1 MVRIAGKDFSDE
13 ILKRIA
19 ETVSAE
25 PEISRRRLSVRVCE
39 WMGWRNANGRLQEM
53 SCRKVLVEL
62 DRRRVIGLPALKR
75 RYAFQQARKS
85 LCPPVASVECGL
97 EELGEIEMLRVNGS
111 GTSALWRGM
120 LDAHHYLGSGPLCG
134 EQLRY
139 LVRSDRHGWLGGLSY
154 SACALRVESR
164 DQWIGWSPTARQ
176 RNQRLVVNNSRFLIV
191 RTVKVKCLAS
201 WLLAR
206 MEVRLAQDW
215 QQVYGYQPVLLET
228 YVERDRFAGTSYRA
242 ANWTW
247 VGTSTGQG
255 RQGRGAT
262 IKDVYI
268 RALEPTWQQ
277 SLCREADGQVRVA
290 RAPTAPM
297 SRDWIEAELG
307 AADMGDTRLTAR
319 LLQITGKFYEK
330 PTANIPQACGSAP
343 AAKAAYRFL
352 DNEKVQWPAILAP
365 HYAATEARIRE
376 QSVVLAAQDTTTLNY
391 STHPHT
397 DGLGFISNIEYVR
410 GLMVHD
416 TMTFTSEGVPLG
428 LLDLQCWAR
437 SEMGSKQ
444 ERYSKPIE
452 EKESFKWLH
461 SYSAVSA
468 VQNRCRKTM
477 LVVIA
482 DREADIHELFAE
494 QAAKRHGA
502 HLLIRAERSRN
513 RQVLG
518 EDDSHEALWPVLQQQ
533 PIIGERELL
542 VPPTEERKARKATL
556 AVRTAAVVLKPPKR
570 KSDLAAVPV
579 WAVLAKEIDPPTDV
593 DGLEWMLLTT
603 VRVTNKEDAFQ
614 RLSWYARRWGIEVYH
629 RILKSGCCVEARQL
643 ENSRRLSN
651 CLAIDLVVAWRI
663 FHMVTMGEQTPDVP
677 CTIYFTASEWRAL
690 TTFVTKTK
698 VPPPM
703 PPNLNEAV
711 RMLATLGGHL
721 GRKHDGHPGAEVL
734 WRGMARLADI
744 DAAYQLYSEHPMS

>member
-1 MVRIAGKDFSDE
+1 
-13 ILKRIA
+13 
-19 ETVSAE
+19 
-25 PEISRRRLSVRVCE
+25 
-39 WMGWRNANGRLQEM
+39 M

-62 DRRRVIGLPALKR
+62 DRRGVIRLPALKT
-75 RYAFQQARKS
+75 RYGFQQARKS

-97 EELGEIEMLRVNGS
+97 EELGKIEMVRVNGN

-139 LVRSDRHGWLGGLSY
+139 LIRSDRHGWLGGLSY
-154 SACALRVESR
+154 SACALRVGSR

-191 RTVKVKCLAS
+191 PTVKVKCLAS
-201 WLLAR
+201 WVLAR
-206 MEVRLAQDW
+206 METRLAQDW
-215 QQVYGYQPVLLET
+215 QQVYGYEPVLLET
-228 YVERDRFAGTSYRA
+228 YVERDRFAGTCYRA

-247 VGTSTGQG
+247 VGTSAGQG

-262 IKDVYI
+262 IKDVYT

-277 SLCREADGQVRVA
+277 SLCREPDGQVRVA
-290 RAPTAPM
+290 AASTPPEP
-297 SRDWIEAELG
+297 RDWIEAELG
-307 AADMGDTRLTAR
+307 AAEMGDTRLTAR

-330 PTANIPQACGSAP
+330 PTANIPQACGSAH

-352 DNEKVQWPAILAP
+352 DNEKVQWAEILAP

-376 QSVVLAAQDTTTLNY
+376 QNVVLAAQDTTTLNY

-397 DGLGFISNIEYVR
+397 DGLGYISDSEYVR
-410 GLMVHD
+410 GLIVHD
-416 TMTFTSEGVPLG
+416 TMTFTIEGVPLG

-444 ERYSKPIE
+444 ERHSKPIE
-452 EKESFKWLH
+452 EKESFKWLQ
-461 SYSAVSA
+461 SYRAVSA

-518 EDDSHEALWPVLQQQ
+518 EDDTHEALWPVLEQQ

-542 VPPTEERKARKATL
+542 IPPSEDRKARKATL
-556 AVRTAAVVLKPPKR
+556 AVHTASLVLKPPKR
-570 KSDLAAVPV
+570 KSDLSAVPV
-579 WAVLAKEIDPPTDV
+579 WAVLAREIHPPPDV
-593 DGLEWMLLTT
+593 AGLEWMLLTT
-603 VRVTNKEDAFQ
+603 VEVTNKADAFQ

-663 FHMVTMGEQTPDVP
+663 FHMATIGEQTPDVP
-677 CTIYFTASEWRAL
+677 CTIYFTPSEWRAL

-698 VPPPM
+698 VPPPL
-703 PPNLNEAV
+703 PPSLNEAV

-744 DAAYQLYSEHPMS
+744 DAAYQLYSVDPMT